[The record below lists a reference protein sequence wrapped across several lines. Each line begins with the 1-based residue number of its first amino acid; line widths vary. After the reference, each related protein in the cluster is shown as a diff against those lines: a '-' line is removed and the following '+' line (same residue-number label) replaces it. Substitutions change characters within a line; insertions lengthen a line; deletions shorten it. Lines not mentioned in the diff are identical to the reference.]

1 MKSQGKSGKKI
12 IIAVAVAAVI
22 AVIAFLLSLRG
33 VEDFHEKYAG
43 ADLSTDVEGMQ
54 RTGTYTGYLNDHADA
69 AHPDQN
75 VAVDLYSYESDGTVE
90 VYNDY
95 EGAEKALFTDTN
107 SKVTWEIDR
116 KQIMSGRM
124 GAGLVYCNHSE
135 GGRSAWN
142 GQRQSGRQS
151 VILKIILQKKL
162 QCMMWQRTSIFPR
175 FIFIRDLASCAG
187 IL

>member
-69 AHPDQN
+69 AHPDQT

-107 SKVTWEIDR
+107 SKVTW
-116 KQIMSGRM
+116 
-124 GAGLVYCNHSE
+124 V
-135 GGRSAWN
+135 W
-142 GQRQSGRQS
+142 RQSALS
-151 VILKIILQKKL
+151 
-162 QCMMWQRTSIFPR
+162 T
-175 FIFIRDLASCAG
+175 
-187 IL
+187 